1 MGRGR
6 GIIVWAIY
14 TTKDIRG
21 ESVLGARRV
30 VEGSVNDGRGG
41 SMLRA
46 RGLVERI
53 DSTVWGTYK
62 AIGRFSEARLL
73 E

>member
-1 MGRGR
+1 MWEEGGVR

-14 TTKDIRG
+14 TLKTSEPG
-21 ESVLGARRV
+21 ESVLGAIGV
-30 VEGSVNDGRGG
+30 VKGSVNNGRGG

-53 DSTVWGTYK
+53 GFNRMGDVH
-62 AIGRFSEARLL
+62 R
-73 E
+73 